1 MIDILMMNTV
11 VLWDLIECLT
21 QLIIKLQKKLVL

>member
-1 MIDILMMNTV
+1 MIDILMMHTV
-11 VLWDLIECLT
+11 VLWALIEYLT